1 MPHVP
6 CFMHMHKRFIV
17 LPATTPHS
25 AGPTLQKGRLPLSA
39 ACPSET
45 TATAGHELHVS
56 PTPSPTPYYETDYWP
71 PEVTGRIEDVPKD
84 GNCLFHSFHR
94 ELVRLSVAN
103 LDIPTAAALRHILME
118 WIAKHGDK
126 TECAE
131 LTLAQWIELETEESL
146 EQYVTRMS
154 RNAEWGGII
163 ELYAYTEMFEVTT
176 YVWEALKVDNGQ
188 TPRFALRHSLE
199 GRHCASSRR
208 DLGTMVQTVHL
219 FYNGTN
225 HYAVFVPDTPDA
237 TAHLP
242 QASPTLRGAG
252 SAESAESILMVA
264 EETVQD
270 ELADMIAC
278 SHRQKVVHAA
288 WQVSM

>member
-1 MPHVP
+1 
-6 CFMHMHKRFIV
+6 
-17 LPATTPHS
+17 
-25 AGPTLQKGRLPLSA
+25 
-39 ACPSET
+39 
-45 TATAGHELHVS
+45 
-56 PTPSPTPYYETDYWP
+56 
-71 PEVTGRIEDVPKD
+71 
-84 GNCLFHSFHR
+84 
-94 ELVRLSVAN
+94 
-103 LDIPTAAALRHILME
+103 
-118 WIAKHGDK
+118 
-126 TECAE
+126 
-131 LTLAQWIELETEESL
+131 
-146 EQYVTRMS
+146 
-154 RNAEWGGII
+154 
-163 ELYAYTEMFEVTT
+163 
-176 YVWEALKVDNGQ
+176 
-188 TPRFALRHSLE
+188 
-199 GRHCASSRR
+199 
-208 DLGTMVQTVHL
+208 MVQTVHL